1 MKIGGLEAWEYTP
14 KGEWSDMAPIVFV
27 PGASARGIMA
37 SKLALTLKELG
48 RRVYLISLPGHG
60 ESELWKGKPLGHHS
74 LEDFSQGLERFL
86 ETLGARV
93 DAWGHSMGGAV
104 IQKLFSSGRIRNT
117 ALIGS
122 VAAGI
127 PLVSTFAVARRAA
140 KYWKAM
146 LFSRPFRYGEDDYL
160 SMLLNET
167 PREEAK
173 SLFGKTVLESGRAIA
188 QVCTGGFRVPHAVRI
203 ERLLIV
209 SARSDL
215 IIPPYMGKRLVRR
228 YDRRRLTKHLLI
240 NGDHMGI
247 FTAAGQNNVSAIE
260 QCFHHP
266 F

>member
-122 VAAGI
+122 VAPRV
-127 PLVSTFAVARRAA
+127 PLVSSYEVTHRAI
-140 KYWKAM
+140 KYWRDM
-146 LFSRPFRYGEDDYL
+146 LFWRTFHYGRDDYL
-160 SMLLNET
+160 TLLCNKT
-167 PREEAK
+167 LPTEAEA
-173 SLFGKTVLESGRAIA
+173 LFGQTVPESGRALA
-188 QVCTGGFRVPHAVRI
+188 QMCTGCFGGGMEVRI
-203 ERLLIV
+203 ERLLVV
-209 SARSDL
+209 SSQCDL
-215 IIPPYMGKRLVRR
+215 ITPMYMG
-228 YDRRRLTKHLLI
+228 RRLFRKYERCCPTRHMLI
-240 NGDHMGI
+240 KGDHLRV
-247 FTAAGQNNVSAIE
+247 FTRTGREDVIAIE
-260 QCFHHP
+260 QSFH
-266 F
+266 